1 MKQGIKE
8 NWKRYK
14 ALIKDAVTDLKT
26 KGRRHRQIPNILTST
41 RLIAAPLF
49 IIPAAL
55 TANIPLIVIF
65 TAIFSLTDALD
76 GFIARHYHLTSELG
90 KDLDAICDKV
100 FAGSLL
106 IASSFFNPTLIY
118 NLILEAI
125 IAGIN
130 VRAKINNQTR
140 SSVSSL
146 YIGKIKT
153 CALYPLLGVGFLSKF
168 LDVSTLFNTLFIMTT
183 SMQMLT
189 ITGYLLKYEEGHHQK
204 EDSSLEQHF
213 KASLEEDDRD
223 KDKDKEKVKEKELSS
238 SLDKTKDFESS
249 GDLDTYRE
257 LRDILLHEVEINT
270 DDNEPTTDKVKK
282 IK

>member
-14 ALIKDAVTDLKT
+14 ALIKDAITDLKT
-26 KGRRHRQIPNILTST
+26 KGRRYRQIPNILTST

-65 TAIFSLTDALD
+65 TTIFSLTDALD

-189 ITGYLLKYEEGHHQK
+189 ITGYLLKYEEKRHQK
-204 EDSSLEQHF
+204 TITTSLNNSEV
-213 KASLEEDDRD
+213 SLEEVDEED
-223 KDKDKEKVKEKELSS
+223 KEHEKEKVIEPNHP
-238 SLDKTKDFESS
+238 
-249 GDLDTYRE
+249 LDTYKE
-257 LRDILLHEVEINT
+257 LRDLLVHEAEINT
-270 DDNEPTTDKVKK
+270 KPSITPTDKVKRK
-282 IK
+282 